1 MFSTNKIKN
10 ILSVG
15 TSKVKEIIEKELD
28 NDDDK
33 LSKKV
38 RDFLKNES
46 SKRNKDRNHI
56 LKLANNM
63 ATKSDEELKRIY
75 QTSSGEIKMA
85 AEYLLK
91 QRGY

>member
-46 SKRNKDRNHI
+46 NKRNKDRNHI
-56 LKLANNM
+56 LKLAKNM

-85 AEYLLK
+85 TEYLLK

>member
-28 NDDDK
+28 DDDDK

-38 RDFLKNES
+38 LDFFKNES
-46 SKRNKDRNHI
+46 DKRDKDRNHI
-56 LKLANNM
+56 LKLAKNM

>member
-56 LKLANNM
+56 LILAKNM

-75 QTSSGEIKMA
+75 QTSSGEIKIA

>member
-46 SKRNKDRNHI
+46 KKRDKDRNHI
-56 LKLANNM
+56 LKLAKNM

-85 AEYLLK
+85 TEYLLK

>member
-1 MFSTNKIKN
+1 LFSTNKIKN

-46 SKRNKDRNHI
+46 NKRNKDRNHI
-56 LKLANNM
+56 LKLAKNM
-63 ATKSDEELKRIY
+63 ATKSDEELKGIY

-85 AEYLLK
+85 AKYLLK